1 MNEDKN
7 NMSNKKDSNN
17 IHPFLI
23 ETSNKLVMTDFKY
36 PIFYELFRKQQSVI
50 WFSDHIDSL
59 IPTDIKEWNFGELSK
74 NDDAKRFIKYVLA
87 FFAASDGIVN
97 ENLAKR
103 FCSEIQL
110 PELCAFYAIQQFI
123 ETVHSIVYANLLK
136 AFVSDEKEFQTL
148 KNSIKTTN
156 SIRKK
161 ANWARKW
168 TSSDRPFEDRV
179 IAFAVVEGIFFSGS
193 FCAIFWLKRKYP
205 SMPALYLSN
214 EYISRD
220 EGLHTYNACV
230 IHLISVL
237 EKFPHANEKTIHS
250 IIKEAVEIEK
260 EFIEEALPEPLV
272 GMNSKLMGEYI
283 EYVADKLCNVLD
295 IKIIYGTKL
304 PFDWMENMCVI
315 GKNNFFEKKYLNILK
330 VLQYWIVKMIV
341 KK

>member
-123 ETVHSIVYANLLK
+123 ETVQQI
-136 AFVSDEKEFQTL
+136 
-148 KNSIKTTN
+148 
-156 SIRKK
+156 
-161 ANWARKW
+161 
-168 TSSDRPFEDRV
+168 
-179 IAFAVVEGIFFSGS
+179 
-193 FCAIFWLKRKYP
+193 
-205 SMPALYLSN
+205 
-214 EYISRD
+214 
-220 EGLHTYNACV
+220 
-230 IHLISVL
+230 
-237 EKFPHANEKTIHS
+237 
-250 IIKEAVEIEK
+250 
-260 EFIEEALPEPLV
+260 
-272 GMNSKLMGEYI
+272 
-283 EYVADKLCNVLD
+283 
-295 IKIIYGTKL
+295 
-304 PFDWMENMCVI
+304 
-315 GKNNFFEKKYLNILK
+315 
-330 VLQYWIVKMIV
+330 
-341 KK
+341 